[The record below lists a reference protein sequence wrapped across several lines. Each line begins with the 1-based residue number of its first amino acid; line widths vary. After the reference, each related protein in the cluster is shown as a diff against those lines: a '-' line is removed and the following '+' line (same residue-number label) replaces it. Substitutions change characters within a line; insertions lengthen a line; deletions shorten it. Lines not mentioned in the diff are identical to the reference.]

1 MYKWSGLV
9 ALLIVSSPAWASDC
23 NLPVQ
28 ITEHSPR
35 LIESQR
41 LLLPGAA
48 KLQFALGKAADTFA
62 HLGDMLLVKY
72 DDGAHLSYRI
82 LDPAEF
88 RTRADSRLALPDF
101 IRLVFGK
108 PVANANADDLAD
120 ARAHQDAIR
129 AGCRTFEHYRLDDIE
144 VYGYGRTRSGNE
156 PYHALFVLDGP
167 DVHFIDIRGSETL
180 PEQVVSTLSKRNRRE
195 PLRAGRPQSH
205 PQPHLSASAGRPLGY
220 ERADGRNI
228 TGNEQ

>member
-9 ALLIVSSPAWASDC
+9 ALLIVGSPAWASDC
-23 NLPVQ
+23 SLPVK

-48 KLQFALGKAADTFA
+48 KLQFALGQAADTFA
-62 HLGDMLLVKY
+62 HLGDLLLVKY

-88 RTRADSRLALPDF
+88 RTRASRLALPDF

-129 AGCRTFEHYRLDDIE
+129 AGCRSFEHYRLDDIE
-144 VYGYGRTRSGNE
+144 VYGYGQTRSGNE

-180 PEQVVSTLSKRNRRE
+180 PEQVVSTLSKRN
-195 PLRAGRPQSH
+195 
-205 PQPHLSASAGRPLGY
+205 
-220 ERADGRNI
+220 
-228 TGNEQ
+228 